1 MNFFSLQFW
10 AISSAF
16 FCAITESRAVSF
28 RLSPPE
34 VIKASWNART
44 FLCEDLNTDG
54 LNDFLFFN
62 LDRSRIEILYRTS
75 DGKIPPR
82 VNPVQADRWN
92 PDLEDAPYKK
102 EYIFVPEKITVLAV
116 GDLNGDGLPD
126 VVQGSPENGVQVNFR
141 TKDLKWGEPYEI
153 ESRRLRPGMF
163 SIKIKKEK
171 KIGVSKLFLFTEQGL
186 EVIVFNKG
194 EPQYPS
200 RLFREESKSA
210 RGLHL
215 ADFDGD
221 GRDDWLYLDPGKER
235 SIRLRYGT
243 TGGFGPEHSFDLSLV
258 SFNPVSQVEESEEF
272 KFVGI
277 DRISN
282 EVTIFSIGP
291 RKKEG
296 GGSEYG
302 MVSHDFFPEDEKKA
316 VWARDDFN
324 SDGKLD
330 LVTASPKLGELL
342 FLPAA
347 SDGEFRL
354 PQKNPSLKGITSLS
368 PCRFSV
374 SKNPGLVIVSPEEKI
389 VGLSEFKGK
398 KRFSFPMPLSV
409 EGDAI
414 LSSCSD
420 LDGDGLDEILIVVE
434 RKSDF
439 ILQVWTQG
447 KGKDYQVSSEI
458 ELDEWKREPSAIF
471 PCYLNRDNQIDLIL
485 LSDREAGQI
494 LLNNG
499 MGKLE
504 LVGMGSAIRKSVL
517 MEKNRSH
524 LGTGDIDNDG
534 SDELLVAGEGMVR
547 ALKWKD
553 GNLQV
558 IEQFNSV
565 DPQSELACPIMLDMD
580 GDGESEL
587 AYYSGEQW
595 EILMKSSDG
604 VFEKTKGIEEDA
616 RFPLVAY
623 SYSSKNEKGFLSL
636 STSGIDV
643 IGKSLVDQECQMQV
657 HSRYLTDLP
666 QIVHG
671 GVDWGDFNN
680 DGTPDLVCMDGRKNV
695 LEFLSFSEKDKNWD
709 SVLHFQVFEKDLHYR
724 GKKGGVNEPRDG
736 LIADL
741 NGDGM
746 DDLVLLVHDRFL
758 CYYQQGEIE
767 N

>member
-1 MNFFSLQFW
+1 MNLFSFQFW
-10 AISSAF
+10 GIYWAF
-16 FCAITESRAVSF
+16 FCAFAESRAVSF

-62 LDRSRIEILYRTS
+62 LDRSRIEILYRTL

-82 VNPVQADRWN
+82 VSPVQADRWN

-153 ESRRLRPGMF
+153 ESRRLRPGML

-171 KIGVSKLFLFTEQGL
+171 KAGVSKLFLFTEQGL
-186 EVIVFNKG
+186 EEIIFNHG

-215 ADFDGD
+215 ADFNGD
-221 GRDDWLYLDPGKER
+221 GKDDWLYLDPGKDR
-235 SIRLRYGT
+235 SIRLRYGMT
-243 TGGFGPEHSFDLSLV
+243 VGFGPEHSFDLSLA
-258 SFNPVSQVEESEEF
+258 SFNPVTESEEF

-282 EVTIFSIGP
+282 EVIVFSIGP
-291 RKKEG
+291 GKG
-296 GGSEYG
+296 GQGGSEYG

-316 VWARDDFN
+316 AWARDDFN
-324 SDGKLD
+324 SDGKQD
-330 LVTASPKLGELL
+330 LVTASTKLGELL

-347 SDGEFRL
+347 KNSEFGL

-368 PCRFSV
+368 SCRFSV
-374 SKNPGLVIVSPEEKI
+374 SKNPGLVILSPEEKI
-389 VGLSEFKGK
+389 VGLSEFNGK
-398 KRFSFPMPLSV
+398 KRFSFPVPLSV

-414 LSSCSD
+414 LSNCSD

-439 ILQVWTQG
+439 ILQVWTKG
-447 KGKDYQVSSEI
+447 KGKNYQVSSEI

-471 PCYLNRDNQIDLIL
+471 PCYLNQDEQIDLVL
-485 LSDREAGQI
+485 LSDRETGQL

-553 GNLQV
+553 GSLQV

-565 DPQSELACPIMLDMD
+565 DPQAELACPLMLDLD

-595 EILMKSSDG
+595 EILMKSPDG
-604 VFEKTKGIEEDA
+604 VFEKTEGVEEDA

-623 SYSSKNEKGFLSL
+623 SSASKNQKGFLSL
-636 STSGIDV
+636 SSSGIDV
-643 IGKSLVDQECQMQV
+643 IGQSFVDQECQVEV

-666 QIVHG
+666 QIIHG
-671 GVDWGDFNN
+671 GVDWGDFDN

-695 LEFLSFSEKDKNWD
+695 LEFLSFSEKEKNWE

-724 GKKGGVNEPRDG
+724 GKKGGVYEPRDG

-741 NGDGM
+741 NGDGK

-758 CYYQQGEIE
+758 CYYQEGGIE